1 MEKILLL
8 GKHFDAN
15 LTNLRKVE
23 VWKSP
28 SLLDSCGHEGDVE
41 HIRLPCQHIPK
52 NSPGLQ
58 NLQLGIAKMVVQF

>member
-8 GKHFDAN
+8 GKQFDAN

-28 SLLDSCGHEGDVE
+28 NLDSCGHEGDVE
-41 HIRLPCQHIPK
+41 RIRLPCQHIPK
-52 NSPGLQ
+52 KSAGLQ
-58 NLQLGIAKMVVQF
+58 NLQLGITKMVVHKF